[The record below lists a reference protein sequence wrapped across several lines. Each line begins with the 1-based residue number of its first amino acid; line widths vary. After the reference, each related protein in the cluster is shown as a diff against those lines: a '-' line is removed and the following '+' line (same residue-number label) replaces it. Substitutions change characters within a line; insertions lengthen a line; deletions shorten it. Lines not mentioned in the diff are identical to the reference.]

1 MRTTAKLFLG
11 LAVFVFIACSDQIDV
26 EINELGEGIG
36 EVLDVVSGETFYS
49 SLFVTTYDP
58 DVQEEKVEF
67 KGEIIEMKEPILVT
81 YGFMWYD
88 ANDPNVEIT
97 RIELGETTEKLAFS
111 AELTDLPK
119 KDNLV
124 VCTFLR
130 QASTSQ
136 GEGNGEQPHELI
148 GDEIAFSNL

>member
-26 EINELGEGIG
+26 EINELGEEIG
-36 EVLDVVSGETFYS
+36 EVLDNVSGETFYS

-88 ANDPNVEIT
+88 SNDPNLEIT
-97 RIELGETTEKLAFS
+97 KIEIGTTNEKLAFS

-119 KDNLV
+119 KENLI

-130 QASTSQ
+130 QAGDGD
-136 GEGNGEQPHELI
+136 GEEQHELI
-148 GDEIAFSNL
+148 GDEVAFSNL

>member
-1 MRTTAKLFLG
+1 MKTTTKLFLG
-11 LAVFVFIACSDQIDV
+11 LAVFVFIACSDQVDV
-26 EINELGEGIG
+26 EITELGQEIG
-36 EVLDVVSGETFYS
+36 EVINVVAGDTFYS

-58 DVQEEKVEF
+58 DIQDEKVEF
-67 KGEIIEMKEPILVT
+67 NGEIIEMKQPILVT

-88 ANDPNVEIT
+88 ANDPNIQITTVEVGT
-97 RIELGETTEKLAFS
+97 TTEKLAFS

-130 QASTSQ
+130 QEGD
-136 GEGNGEQPHELI
+136 GEEQHEMI
-148 GDEIAFSNL
+148 GDEVAFSNL

>member
-11 LAVFVFIACSDQIDV
+11 IAVFVFIACSDQVDV
-26 EINELGEGIG
+26 EITELEQEFGD
-36 EVLDVVSGETFYS
+36 VLDFVSGETFYS
-49 SLFVTTYDP
+49 SLFVTTYEP
-58 DVQEEKVEF
+58 DVQESKVEF
-67 KGEIIEMKEPILVT
+67 KGEIIEMKQPILVT

-88 ANDPNVEIT
+88 ANDPNLQIT
-97 RIELGETTEKLAFS
+97 TIELGTTTEKLAFS

-130 QASTSQ
+130 QDGD
-136 GEGNGEQPHELI
+136 GEEEHQLI
-148 GDEIAFSNL
+148 GDEVAFSNL

>member
-11 LAVFVFIACSDQIDV
+11 LAVFVFIACSDQVDV
-26 EINELGEGIG
+26 EITELGQEIG
-36 EVLDVVSGETFYS
+36 DVLDVVSGETFYS

-58 DVQEEKVEF
+58 DVQESKVEF
-67 KGEIIEMKEPILVT
+67 KGEIIEMKQPILVT

-88 ANDPNVEIT
+88 ASDPNLQIT
-97 RIELGETTEKLAFS
+97 TIELGTTTEKLAFS
-111 AELTDLPK
+111 TELTNLPK

-130 QASTSQ
+130 QSGD
-136 GEGNGEQPHELI
+136 GEEEHQLI
-148 GDEIAFSNL
+148 GDEVAFSNL

>member
-11 LAVFVFIACSDQIDV
+11 LAVFVFIACSDQVDV
-26 EINELGEGIG
+26 NITELGEEIG
-36 EVLDVVSGETFYS
+36 EVLNNVTGETFYS

-58 DVQEEKVEF
+58 DVQESKVEF
-67 KGEIIEMKEPILVT
+67 LGEITEMKQPILVT

-88 ANDPNVEIT
+88 ANDPNVQIT
-97 RIELGETTEKLAFS
+97 TIELGTTTEKLAFS

-130 QASTSQ
+130 Q
-136 GEGNGEQPHELI
+136 EGNGEEQHEMI
-148 GDEIAFSNL
+148 GDEVAFSNL

>member
-11 LAVFVFIACSDQIDV
+11 IAVFVFIACSDQIDV
-26 EINELGEGIG
+26 EITELGQEIG
-36 EVLDVVSGETFYS
+36 DVLDVVSGETFYS

-67 KGEIIEMKEPILVT
+67 KGEIIEMKQPILVT

-88 ANDPNVEIT
+88 ANDPNIQITTIEIGT
-97 RIELGETTEKLAFS
+97 TTEKLAFT

-130 QASTSQ
+130 QEGDGD
-136 GEGNGEQPHELI
+136 GEGQHEII
-148 GDEIAFSNL
+148 GDEVAFSNL

>member
-1 MRTTAKLFLG
+1 MRTTTKLFLG
-11 LAVFVFIACSDQIDV
+11 LAVFVFIACSDQVDV
-26 EINELGEGIG
+26 EITELGQEIG
-36 EVLDVVSGETFYS
+36 EVLDEVTGDTFFS

-58 DVQEEKVEF
+58 DIQDEKVEF
-67 KGEIIEMKEPILVT
+67 KGEIIEMKQPILVT

-88 ANDPNVEIT
+88 ANDPNIQIT
-97 RIELGETTEKLAFS
+97 IIELGTTTEKLAFS

-130 QASTSQ
+130 QEGD
-136 GEGNGEQPHELI
+136 GEEQHEMI
-148 GDEIAFSNL
+148 GDEVTFSNL